1 MIWFTS
7 DTHYGHKNIC
17 RGVSDWNNLE
27 GTRDFQTISEM
38 NDKIVENINSVVE
51 RDDILYHLGDW
62 SFGGPINICK
72 FRERINC
79 ENLYIVPG
87 NHDHHIINN
96 TNLQYKWIREFNGPL
111 DQWLEWDD
119 DFATKEECLKACDS
133 YYIPYRLKYSNA
145 QDFFTEVLPPI
156 FNLKYNKKLIVLSHY
171 PIESWECK
179 SQNSIHLH
187 GHCHH
192 ALDSSIENTFGRRM
206 DIGIDWEEFR
216 PYSIDE
222 ILIIMQKRNEQNKQG
237 YTIKSYE

>member
-17 RGVSDWNNLE
+17 RGVSDWNNLD

-62 SFGGPINICK
+62 SFGGPINIYK
-72 FRERINC
+72 LRERINC

-96 TNLQYKWIREFNGPL
+96 KSL
-111 DQWLEWDD
+111 DIEWCDLLETINVKD
-119 DFATKEECLKACDS
+119 L
-133 YYIPYRLKYSNA
+133 
-145 QDFFTEVLPPI
+145 FTEVLPPI

-179 SQNSIHLH
+179 SQKSIHLH

-192 ALDSSIENTFGRRM
+192 ALDNSIENTLGRRM